1 MNNTLE
7 INYLDHVAISVS
19 NLERSVEWYEKVI
32 GLKKHKIPKWGDY
45 PVMML
50 AGKTGLA
57 IFPTNSIDDKSQKTL
72 NEIRIKHFAFNVDE
86 RNLELAKERF
96 NSLEIP
102 FTTQDHHYFNSIYL
116 KDLDGHEIEFT
127 SLKEGFEKF
136 FNDK

>member
-1 MNNTLE
+1 MTNTLK

-19 NLERSVEWYEKVI
+19 NLEKSVEWYEEVI

-57 IFPTNSIDDKSQKTL
+57 LFPTNSIDDKSQKTL

-86 RNLELAKERF
+86 TNLKLAKERF
-96 NSLEIP
+96 KLLEIP
-102 FTTQDHHYFNSIYL
+102 FSLQDHHYFNSIYL
-116 KDLDGHEIEFT
+116 KDLDGHEIELT
-127 SLKEGFEKF
+127 SLKKGCEDFYK
-136 FNDK
+136 